1 MNVSLLVRVKRNKGI
16 ALIASLGLIATM
28 TTYGIALLTLST
40 SEMRATESFENRM
53 VAFHWADGAID
64 QTIVMLKG
72 NSAYAGVPSTNIT
85 TGHTSGSYITAVT
98 ATGTA
103 NVYNIQS
110 TGTVG
115 ANGSY
120 GFQQRN
126 ITAIVDLTPQSQ
138 FASALFANSNVTMSG
153 NAQTDAY
160 DSRNGA
166 YNAATATSDGNIG
179 TNGTSNSIISLSGN
193 AKIKGNATVGPGA
206 NIGSAITTTGNALVT
221 GVKQAASAVTSLA
234 PVTVP
239 GGLTSSG
246 ALSISGNNVVTL
258 PAGTYLYSS
267 ISISGNGQLNC
278 TGKVTIYATG
288 NVSVSG
294 NGIGTA
300 SNLPTNFF
308 LNVTSSAATVSLS
321 GNGNFYGAINAP
333 QSALNISG
341 NGQVF
346 GATIGSTV
354 TDTGNGNIHYD
365 KALSAAGSQ
374 NSSKRLK
381 AWSEAY

>member
-1 MNVSLLVRVKRNKGI
+1 MRTRMKDKGI
-16 ALIASLGLIATM
+16 VLIASLGLIATM
-28 TTYGIALLTLST
+28 ATYGVALLTLST
-40 SEMRATESFENRM
+40 SEVRAAESFENRM

-64 QTIVMLKG
+64 QTIVALKA
-72 NSAYAGVPSTNIT
+72 NASYAGVPSVNAT
-85 TGHTSGSYITAVT
+85 TGRTTGSYQTTVT
-98 ATGTA
+98 ATGTP
-103 NVYNIQS
+103 NVFNIQA

-115 ANGSY
+115 AAGTY
-120 GFQQRN
+120 GFQQRGL
-126 ITAIVDLTPQSQ
+126 TAIVDLTPQSQ

-193 AKIKGNATVGPGA
+193 ARINGNATVGPGA
-206 NIGSAITTTGNALVT
+206 NIASAITTTGNALVT

-239 GGLTSSG
+239 SGLVSSG
-246 ALSISGNNVVTL
+246 ALSISGNNIVTL

-267 ISISGNGQLNC
+267 ISVSGNGKLNC
-278 TGKVTIYATG
+278 TGQVTIYATG

-308 LNVTSSAATVSLS
+308 LNVTSGAATVSLS

-333 QSALNISG
+333 QSSLSISG

-365 KALSAAGSQ
+365 KALGALGGSTS
-374 NSSKRLK
+374 NSSMKS
-381 AWSEAY
+381 WTEQF